1 MICRPSLINKGIRTE
16 PGDILQFYWFAYMS
30 PKKKNWDD
38 EDIVERKGKA
48 KKREKKSLIFS
59 LEPLLREDKM
69 FVHRVVIR
77 PDNVRCA
84 LCVRR

>member
-1 MICRPSLINKGIRTE
+1 M
-16 PGDILQFYWFAYMS
+16 
-30 PKKKNWDD
+30 
-38 EDIVERKGKA
+38 ERKGKA